1 MVNKKRLDIC
11 NAVREL
17 TKASG
22 KATREAMDEM
32 KRIMKFVLDTKDIG
46 LKFEP
51 KLIEDINGI
60 QWELVAYSDSDWAGD
75 KDNRKSVSGWMIYL
89 LNCPISG
96 KSRQQGVVSLSSAEA
111 EWMALSETIK
121 ELLFIIQVLEEVGVN
136 VIKPVKV
143 NVDNQAAIFMAKNT
157 TATKRTKHIDVR
169 ANFVYEHVNE
179 ETGEIEVVFVRTEEN
194 KADIFTKNVSKELMD
209 KHTEYLGRKEDMS

>member
-1 MVNKKRLDIC
+1 
-11 NAVREL
+11 
-17 TKASG
+17 
-22 KATREAMDEM
+22 MDD
-32 KRIMKFVLDTKDIG
+32 L
-46 LKFEP
+46 
-51 KLIEDINGI
+51 
-60 QWELVAYSDSDWAGD
+60 
-75 KDNRKSVSGWMIYL
+75 L
-89 LNCPISG
+89 LNCPISF

-111 EWMALSETIK
+111 EWMVLSETIK

-143 NVDNQAAIFMAKNT
+143 KVDNQAAIFMAKNT

-179 ETGEIEVVFVRTEEN
+179 ETGEIEVVCVNTEEN

-209 KHTEYLGRKEDMS
+209 KHTEYLGRKEDIS